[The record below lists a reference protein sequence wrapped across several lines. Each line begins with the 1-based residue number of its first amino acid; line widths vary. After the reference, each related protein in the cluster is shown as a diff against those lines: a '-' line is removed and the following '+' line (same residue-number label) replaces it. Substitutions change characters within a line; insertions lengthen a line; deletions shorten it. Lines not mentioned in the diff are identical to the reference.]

1 MRSQTTIPR
10 WTVAVAV
17 AVTSARLLSADA
29 LEGLGATAQAELKQA
44 LAELAAAQ
52 EEVASDKV
60 PLTRQL
66 NELEEQVLSRRTE
79 FERAQRAQDNQLVDL
94 GVLRKEVERAR
105 EERKFVEA
113 LLGEYLSRFETRI
126 HISEADHYAPLLG
139 KWKAVTTKPDLTP
152 AERLE
157 GQMELLDESLARL
170 ERVLG
175 GDVFD
180 GKALTAAGRMES
192 GKYLLAGPVS
202 LFASADSD
210 TAGVAELRV
219 GSPKP
224 RAIAIGREHG
234 TAIRELLADGRGDLP
249 LDATG
254 GNALKIA
261 ATKQTVWEHIRKGGP
276 VMAPILLLGAAAL
289 VICGIK
295 WSQISRIR
303 MVTPMDL
310 QGMLAH
316 LRQGKNQAALEQA
329 QAIPGPVGELLATAV
344 EHAEQPKEYIEEV
357 LYEKLL
363 DTKPKLEALLPIIA
377 LTAACAP
384 LLGLLGTVTGMI
396 NTFNMITVFGAG
408 DPRTLSGGISEALIT
423 TEFGLI
429 VAIPALL
436 IHAFLSRK
444 VKGVLGSM
452 EQTTVAFING
462 APTPAL
468 ERA

>member
-1 MRSQTTIPR
+1 MTLGWMLAAMTA
-10 WTVAVAV
+10 T
-17 AVTSARLLSADA
+17 RLLGADT
-29 LEGLGATAQAELKQA
+29 LDGLGVAAQGELKQA
-44 LAELAAAQ
+44 LADLTAAQ
-52 EEVASDKV
+52 EEVGAEKV
-60 PLTRQL
+60 PLARRL
-66 NELEEQVLSRRTE
+66 NELEEQVLARRTE

-105 EERKFVEA
+105 EEQKFLLA
-113 LLGEYLSRFETRI
+113 LLGEYLSRFETRV
-126 HISEADHYAPLLG
+126 HISEMDRYGTLLAEL
-139 KWKAVTTKPDLTP
+139 KAVPTKPDLTP
-152 AERLE
+152 AERLA
-157 GQMELLDESLARL
+157 GQAALLDTSLTRL
-170 ERVLG
+170 EQVIG
-175 GDVFD
+175 GEVFE
-180 GKALTAAGRMES
+180 GKALTGAGRMES
-192 GKYLLAGPVS
+192 GSYLLAGPVA
-202 LFASADSD
+202 LFASTESE
-210 TAGVAELRV
+210 TAGMAELRV

-224 RAIAIGREHG
+224 RAIDIGRQHSP
-234 TAIRELLADGRGDLP
+234 TIRELLAGGRGELP
-249 LDATG
+249 FDATG

-276 VMAPILLLGAAAL
+276 VMAPILLLGIAAL
-289 VICGIK
+289 VICAIK

-310 QGMLAH
+310 QGMLGH
-316 LRQGKNQAALEQA
+316 LRQGRNQEALAQA
-329 QAIPGPVGELLATAV
+329 QAISGPVGELLAAAV
-344 EHAEQPKEYIEEV
+344 SHVEQPKEYIEEV

-363 DTKPKLEALLPIIA
+363 DTKPRLEALLPIIA

-396 NTFNMITVFGAG
+396 NTFNMITIFGAG

-462 APTPAL
+462 APAPEL

>member
-1 MRSQTTIPR
+1 MQLRFGVGFLLTLA
-10 WTVAVAV
+10 AV
-17 AVTSARLLSADA
+17 RLMAADG
-29 LEGLGATAQAELKQA
+29 LEGLQISAQTELKQA
-44 LAELAAAQ
+44 LEELAAAQ
-52 EEVASDKV
+52 EEVGAEKI
-60 PLTRQL
+60 PLARHL
-66 NELEEQVLSRRTE
+66 NQLEEQVLARRVE

-105 EERKFVEA
+105 EEQKFLGA
-113 LLGEYLSRFETRI
+113 LMGEYLSRFETRV
-126 HISEADHYAPLLG
+126 HISEMDNYAELLAEL
-139 KWKAVTTKPDLTP
+139 KAAPTKPDLSP
-152 AERLE
+152 AERFERQSRLLE
-157 GQMELLDESLARL
+157 ASLARL
-170 ERVLG
+170 DRVMG
-175 GDVFD
+175 GEVFE
-180 GKALTAAGRMES
+180 GRALTAAGRMES
-192 GKYLLAGPVS
+192 GKYLLAGPMA
-202 LFASADSD
+202 LFASDESD
-210 TAGVAELRV
+210 AAGMAELRI

-224 RAIAIGREHG
+224 RAIDIGRQHPA
-234 TAIRELLADGRGDLP
+234 AIRELLASGKGDLP
-249 LDATG
+249 FDATG

-261 ATKQTVWEHIRKGGP
+261 ATKETIWEHIRKGGP
-276 VMAPILLLGAAAL
+276 VMAPILLLGLAAL

-295 WSQISRIR
+295 WAQISKIR

-310 QGMLAH
+310 QGLLGH
-316 LRQGKNQAALEQA
+316 LRQGRKRDALAQA
-329 QAIPGPVGELLATAV
+329 QSINGPVGELLATAV
-344 EHAEQPKEYIEEV
+344 EHVEEPKEYIEEV

-363 DTKPKLEALLPIIA
+363 DTKPRLEALLPIIA

-396 NTFNMITVFGAG
+396 NTFNMITIFGAG

-462 APTPAL
+462 VPTPEP

>member
-1 MRSQTTIPR
+1 MKL
-10 WTVAVAV
+10 
-17 AVTSARLLSADA
+17 RLTCLVLMTAGQLTGA
-29 LEGLGATAQAELKQA
+29 EVLEGLSTSAQAELKQA
-44 LAELAAAQ
+44 LAELAAVQ
-52 EEVASDKV
+52 EEVGTEKV
-60 PLTRQL
+60 PLARQL
-66 NELEEQVLSRRTE
+66 NQLEEQVLARRTE
-79 FERAQRAQDNQLVDL
+79 YDRAQRAQDNQLVDL

-105 EERKFVEA
+105 EEQKFVGA
-113 LLGEYLSRFETRI
+113 LLSEYLSRFETRI
-126 HISEADHYAPLLG
+126 HISEVHRYSSLLAEL
-139 KWKAVTTKPDLTP
+139 KASTTDRDLSP

-157 GQMELLDESLARL
+157 RQARLIDESLTRL
-170 ERVLG
+170 ERVIG
-175 GDVFD
+175 GEVFD

-192 GKYLLAGPVS
+192 GKYLLAGPMA
-202 LFASADSD
+202 LFASDESD
-210 TAGVAELRV
+210 AAGMAELRV

-224 RAIAIGREHG
+224 RAIDIGREHPR
-234 TAIRELLADGRGDLP
+234 AIRELMAAGSGELP
-249 LDATG
+249 FDATG

-261 ATKQTVWEHIRKGGP
+261 ATKQTLWEHIRKGGP
-276 VMAPILLLGAAAL
+276 VMVPILLLGLAAL

-310 QGMLAH
+310 QGLLGH
-316 LRQGKNQAALEQA
+316 LRQGRSQEALARA
-329 QAIPGPVGELLATAV
+329 QAIPGPVGELLVTAV
-344 EHAEQPKEYIEEV
+344 EHVEEPKEYIEEV

-396 NTFNMITVFGAG
+396 NTFNMISIFGAG

-462 APTPAL
+462 APTPEP
-468 ERA
+468 ERT